1 MHWFI
6 DPIRNH
12 YADFSGRAPRK
23 EYWMF
28 MLMYMLLTFIAGVLI
43 VAAALQPFLNE
54 WSLIVLVVLFMI
66 GMLALIVPSI
76 AIQVRRLHDIGYSG
90 WWYFIGFIP
99 YIGGIIILVMSAL
112 RSEIGTNKYG
122 PNPYGVGNEV
132 VTPQPSEPAIATE
145 QKGE

>member
-28 MLMYMLLTFIAGVLI
+28 MLMYIILTIGVSFLIATSGL
-43 VAAALQPFLNE
+43 FLGE
-54 WSLIVLVVLFMI
+54 WAFVVFFVLFII
-66 GMLALIVPSI
+66 GVIALIVPSI